1 MPVIA
6 DVSVKCNVD
15 CKNESIISK
24 VQNINKKLNP
34 DTVFWSYAS
43 SFLNLIKFPEGL
55 AKFLMSKIH
64 FNHRLNLNVDDAD
77 DGIKDRFVSLLKP
90 KCAGLPIK
98 KKAFY
103 GLFCIKRSYAY
114 FLCAQKKVC
123 SFYLYF
129 FTCINVLNNQ

>member
-24 VQNINKKLNP
+24 VQNINKKVNP

-98 KKAFY
+98 KRPSMVCFVLKGAMHIFFAHKRKY
-103 GLFCIKRSYAY
+103 VLFICI
-114 FLCAQKKVC
+114 FLLALM
-123 SFYLYF
+123 Y
-129 FTCINVLNNQ
+129 